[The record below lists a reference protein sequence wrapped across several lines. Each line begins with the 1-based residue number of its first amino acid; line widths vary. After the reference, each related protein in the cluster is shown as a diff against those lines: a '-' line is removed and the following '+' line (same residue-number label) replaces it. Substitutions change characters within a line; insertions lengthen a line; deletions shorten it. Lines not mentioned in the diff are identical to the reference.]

1 MHHGIVAAEHP
12 VVAVRALDAHA
23 RLVAGHHRGPAQSG
37 ERRLTA
43 GGKPRL
49 RPAQHGHQPALADG
63 QPEQVGQRSLKP
75 LIGERLEA
83 LQVDGRGVQPR
94 AEGRRRRPGRTRGR
108 NTRLT
113 GRAGHGQ
120 AAVLLHDRPH
130 GRQLDALVRADRL
143 GRQVGR
149 QHKAAVGAACGP
161 VLDDPIGIL
170 GKGAAVAFVP
180 RLGPAG
186 AGLLAAFLAVR
197 GGRLGG
203 GARGLLRAL
212 QPEHQLDQFVLAQAF
227 EIGASHDAR
236 ESASSVP
243 RKGGARAERSAS
255 RQPRRT
261 TPWVITS
268 RLGNWRR
275 A

>member
-1 MHHGIVAAEHP
+1 MCSC
-12 VVAVRALDAHA
+12 VV
-23 RLVAGHHRGPAQSG
+23 
-37 ERRLTA
+37 
-43 GGKPRL
+43 
-49 RPAQHGHQPALADG
+49 
-63 QPEQVGQRSLKP
+63 
-75 LIGERLEA
+75 
-83 LQVDGRGVQPR
+83 
-94 AEGRRRRPGRTRGR
+94 
-108 NTRLT
+108 
-113 GRAGHGQ
+113 
-120 AAVLLHDRPH
+120 
-130 GRQLDALVRADRL
+130 LVRGARAWCSCVVLVRGDRL

-227 EIGASHDAR
+227 EIGAFHDGR
-236 ESASSVP
+236 ESA
-243 RKGGARAERSAS
+243 
-255 RQPRRT
+255 
-261 TPWVITS
+261 
-268 RLGNWRR
+268 
-275 A
+275 